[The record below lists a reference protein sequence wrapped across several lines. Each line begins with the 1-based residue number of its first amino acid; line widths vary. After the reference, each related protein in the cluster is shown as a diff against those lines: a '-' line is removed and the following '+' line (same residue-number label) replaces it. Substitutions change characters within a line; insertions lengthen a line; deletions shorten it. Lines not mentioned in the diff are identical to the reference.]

1 MSSFN
6 VGLGSWKKG
15 GRVAD
20 SSMLTR
26 NVKLVAL
33 ERGIATQLNVLQLGN
48 LGIPTTYPTRSAET
62 TQVVY
67 NNTTPALLASL
78 YSAVQVRRRIRQ

>member
-1 MSSFN
+1 MSSFG

-26 NVKLVAL
+26 NVKLVATQN
-33 ERGIATQLNVLQLGN
+33 GIANELTSIN
-48 LGIPTTYPTRSAET
+48 LGVLGVPTFRIPAAETIQTTYRD
-62 TQVVY
+62 
-67 NNTTPALLASL
+67 TTPAIIGALN
-78 YSAVQVRRRIRQ
+78 SAVQVRNRIGQ

>member
-26 NVKLVAL
+26 NTKLIAM
-33 ERGIATQLNVLQLGN
+33 ERGIASELSVLRLGN
-48 LGIPTTYPTRSAET
+48 LGLPSQYRIPSAET
-62 TQVVY
+62 IQTVY
-67 NNTTPALLASL
+67 KDTTPSLLGALN
-78 YSAVQVRRRIRQ
+78 SAVQVRRRIRQ

>member
-26 NVKLVAL
+26 NVRLLAT
-33 ERGIATQLNVLQLGN
+33 ESGIGTELSVLQSGN
-48 LGIPTTYPTRSAET
+48 LGVPSYYKIPSAET
-62 TQVVY
+62 IQTVY
-67 NNTTPALLASL
+67 NNTTPPVLAALS
-78 YSAVQVRRRIRQ
+78 SAVQVRRRIRE

>member
-26 NVKLVAL
+26 NVKLVAV
-33 ERGIATQLNVLQLGN
+33 ERGIATELSVLQLGN
-48 LGIPTTYPTRSAET
+48 LGIPPTYRIPAAEN

-67 NNTTPALLASL
+67 NNTTPAILGALN
-78 YSAVQVRRRIRQ
+78 SAVQIRRRIRQ

>member
-26 NVKLVAL
+26 NVRLVAT
-33 ERGIATQLNVLQLGN
+33 ERGIATELNVLNLGN
-48 LGIPTTYPTRSAET
+48 LGIPSTYRIPAAET
-62 TQVVY
+62 IQVVY
-67 NNTTPALLASL
+67 KDTTPSLIGALN
-78 YSAVQVRRRIRQ
+78 SAVQVHRRIRE

>member
-26 NVKLVAL
+26 NVKLLAA
-33 ERGIATQLNVLQLGN
+33 ERGIATELSTLTLGN
-48 LGIPTTYPTRSAET
+48 LGIPPVYRVPAAENI
-62 TQVVY
+62 QVVY
-67 NNTTPALLASL
+67 NATTPAIIGALN
-78 YSAVQVRRRIRQ
+78 SAVQVRRRIRQ

>member
-26 NVKLVAL
+26 NTRLLAT
-33 ERGIATQLNVLQLGN
+33 ERGITTELNVLKLGN
-48 LGIPTTYPTRSAET
+48 LGIPPTYRIPAAET

-67 NNTTPALLASL
+67 RDTTPAVLGALN
-78 YSAVQVRRRIRQ
+78 SAVQVRRRIRQ

>member
-26 NVKLVAL
+26 NVKLVAA
-33 ERGIATQLNVLQLGN
+33 ERGVANELSTLTLGN
-48 LGIPTTYPTRSAET
+48 LGIPSQYRIPSAET
-62 TQVVY
+62 IQTVY
-67 NNTTPALLASL
+67 KDTTPAMIGAFN
-78 YSAVQVRRRIRQ
+78 SAAQIRRRTRQ

>member
-26 NVKLVAL
+26 NVKLTAID
-33 ERGIATQLNVLQLGN
+33 RGIACELNVLQLGN
-48 LGIPTTYPTRSAET
+48 LGIPSTYRTTSAET

-67 NNTTPALLASL
+67 RDTTPAIIGALN
-78 YSAVQVRRRIRQ
+78 SAVQVRNRIQQ

>member
-26 NVKLVAL
+26 NVKLVAA
-33 ERGIATQLNVLQLGN
+33 ERGVANELSVLRLGN
-48 LGIPTTYPTRSAET
+48 LGIPPTYRIPVAENIQT
-62 TQVVY
+62 VY
-67 NNTTPALLASL
+67 SDTTPAMAAAFN
-78 YSAVQVRRRIRQ
+78 SAAQIRRRIRQ

>member
-26 NVKLVAL
+26 NVKLLAA
-33 ERGIATQLNVLQLGN
+33 ERGIANELNTLQLGMM
-48 LGIPTTYPTRSAET
+48 GVPTFRIPGAET
-62 TQVVY
+62 IQTVY
-67 NNTTPALLASL
+67 RGTTPAIVGALN
-78 YSAVQVRRRIRQ
+78 SAVQIRRRIRQ

>member
-26 NVKLVAL
+26 NVKLLAV
-33 ERGIATQLNVLQLGN
+33 ERGIATELNVLRLGN
-48 LGIPTTYPTRSAET
+48 LGVPTFRIPAAET
-62 TQVVY
+62 IQVVY
-67 NNTTPALLASL
+67 RDTTPAVIGALN
-78 YSAVQVRRRIRQ
+78 SAVQIRRRIRQ

>member
-26 NVKLVAL
+26 NTKLIAM
-33 ERGIATQLNVLQLGN
+33 ERGVTTEINQLRLGP
-48 LGIPTTYPTRSAET
+48 LGIPTFKTPAAFTIQTAYAG
-62 TQVVY
+62 
-67 NNTTPALLASL
+67 TTPAIVGALN
-78 YSAVQVRRRIRQ
+78 SAVMVRRRIRE

>member
-26 NVKLVAL
+26 NVKLVAA
-33 ERGIATQLNVLQLGN
+33 ERGVATELSTLTLGN
-48 LGIPTTYPTRSAET
+48 LGIPPTYRIPAAENI
-62 TQVVY
+62 QVAY
-67 NNTTPALLASL
+67 KDTTPAIIAALN
-78 YSAVQVRRRIRQ
+78 SAAQIRRRIRQ

>member
-26 NVKLVAL
+26 NVKLLAA
-33 ERGIATQLNVLQLGN
+33 ERGVATELSTLTLGN
-48 LGIPTTYPTRSAET
+48 LGIPPTYRIPSAET
-62 TQVVY
+62 IQTVY
-67 NNTTPALLASL
+67 RDTTPAMAAAFN
-78 YSAVQVRRRIRQ
+78 SAAQIRRRIRQ

>member
-26 NVKLVAL
+26 NVKLLAL
-33 ERGIATQLNVLQLGN
+33 ERGIATELNVLQLGN
-48 LGIPTTYPTRSAET
+48 LGIPSTYRTTSAET

-78 YSAVQVRRRIRQ
+78 NSAVQVRRRIRQ

>member
-26 NVKLVAL
+26 NVKLVAA
-33 ERGIATQLNVLQLGN
+33 ERGIAAELSVLQLGN
-48 LGIPTTYPTRSAET
+48 LGIPKYRIPSAET
-62 TQVVY
+62 IQVVY
-67 NNTTPALLASL
+67 KDTTPSLIGALN
-78 YSAVQVRRRIRQ
+78 SAVQVRRRIRQ

>member
-6 VGLGSWKKG
+6 VGIGSWKKG

-26 NVKLVAL
+26 NVKLIAI
-33 ERGIATQLNVLQLGN
+33 ERGITNEVNTLQLGMM
-48 LGIPTTYPTRSAET
+48 GVPKFRVPGAQTIQT
-62 TQVVY
+62 VY
-67 NNTTPALLASL
+67 RDTTPAIVGALN
-78 YSAVQVRRRIRQ
+78 SAVQIRRRIRQ

>member
-26 NVKLVAL
+26 NVKLIAL
-33 ERGIATQLNVLQLGN
+33 ERGIATELNVLQLGN
-48 LGIPTTYPTRSAET
+48 LGIPPTYRTRSAET

-78 YSAVQVRRRIRQ
+78 NPAVQVLRRIRQ

>member
-26 NVKLVAL
+26 NLKLLAV
-33 ERGIATQLNVLQLGN
+33 ERGIETELNLLKLGN
-48 LGIPTTYPTRSAET
+48 LGIPSQYRTPGPET
-62 TQVVY
+62 IPVIY
-67 NNTTPALLASL
+67 RDTTPAVLAAL
-78 YSAVQVRRRIRQ
+78 NSAVQVRRRIRQ

>member
-26 NVKLVAL
+26 NVKLLAV
-33 ERGIATQLNVLQLGN
+33 ERGIATELNLLQLGN
-48 LGIPTTYPTRSAET
+48 LGIPSTYRTPGAET
-62 TQVVY
+62 IQTIY
-67 NNTTPALLASL
+67 RDTTPAVLGALN
-78 YSAVQVRRRIRQ
+78 SAVQVRRRIRQ

>member
-26 NVKLVAL
+26 NVKLLAA
-33 ERGIATQLNVLQLGN
+33 ERGIATELSTLTLGN
-48 LGIPTTYPTRSAET
+48 LGIPPTYRIPVAQTIQT
-62 TQVVY
+62 VY
-67 NNTTPALLASL
+67 NDTTPAMIGAFN
-78 YSAVQVRRRIRQ
+78 SAVQIRRRIRQ

>member
-26 NVKLVAL
+26 NVKLLAV
-33 ERGIATQLNVLQLGN
+33 ERGIATELNVLQLGN
-48 LGIPTTYPTRSAET
+48 LGIPSTYRTPGAET
-62 TQVVY
+62 IPVIY
-67 NNTTPALLASL
+67 RDTTPAILGALN
-78 YSAVQVRRRIRQ
+78 SAVQVRRRIRQ

>member
-26 NVKLVAL
+26 NVKLLAA
-33 ERGIATQLNVLQLGN
+33 ERGIATELSTLTLGN
-48 LGIPTTYPTRSAET
+48 LGVPPFYRIPAAENI
-62 TQVVY
+62 QVVY
-67 NNTTPALLASL
+67 NATTPAMIGALN
-78 YSAVQVRRRIRQ
+78 SAVQIRRRIRQ

>member
-26 NVKLVAL
+26 NVKLVAV
-33 ERGIATQLNVLQLGN
+33 ERGIATELSVSQLGN
-48 LGIPTTYPTRSAET
+48 LGIPSRYRTTSAET
-62 TQVVY
+62 IQVVY
-67 NNTTPALLASL
+67 NNTTPAVLAAL
-78 YSAVQVRRRIRQ
+78 NSAVQIRRRTRQ

>member
-26 NVKLVAL
+26 NTRLVAA
-33 ERGIATQLNVLQLGN
+33 ERGIATELSVLQLGP
-48 LGIPTTYPTRSAET
+48 LGIPQYRIPGAET
-62 TQVVY
+62 IQTVY
-67 NNTTPALLASL
+67 KDTTPSL
-78 YSAVQVRRRIRQ
+78 IGAMNSAVQVRRRIRQ

>member
-26 NVKLVAL
+26 NTRLAAA
-33 ERGIATQLNVLQLGN
+33 ERGIATELSVLQLGN
-48 LGIPTTYPTRSAET
+48 LGIPPTYRTPVAET
-62 TQVVY
+62 IQVVY
-67 NNTTPALLASL
+67 RDTTPAVLGALN
-78 YSAVQVRRRIRQ
+78 SAVQVHRRLRQ

>member
-26 NVKLVAL
+26 NVKLVAT
-33 ERGIATQLNVLQLGN
+33 ERSVNAHLNVLKLGN
-48 LGIPTTYPTRSAET
+48 LGVPRYIIPAADTIQTTYNE
-62 TQVVY
+62 V
-67 NNTTPALLASL
+67 TPAMIGALN
-78 YSAVQVRRRIRQ
+78 SAVQVRRRIRQ

>member
-26 NVKLVAL
+26 NVKLTAM
-33 ERGIATQLNVLQLGN
+33 ERGIASELSVLQLGN
-48 LGIPTTYPTRSAET
+48 LGLPMKYKIPSATTIQT
-62 TQVVY
+62 VY
-67 NNTTPALLASL
+67 KDTTPSLIGALNP
-78 YSAVQVRRRIRQ
+78 AVQVRRRIRQ

>member
-26 NVKLVAL
+26 NVKLLAA
-33 ERGIATQLNVLQLGN
+33 ERGVANELSVLQLGN
-48 LGIPTTYPTRSAET
+48 LGIPPVYRIPAAENIQT
-62 TQVVY
+62 VY
-67 NNTTPALLASL
+67 SDTTPAMAAAFN
-78 YSAVQVRRRIRQ
+78 SAAQIRRRIRQ

>member
-26 NVKLVAL
+26 NVRLLAT
-33 ERGIATQLNVLQLGN
+33 ESGIGTELSVLQSGN
-48 LGIPTTYPTRSAET
+48 LGVPSYYKIPSAET
-62 TQVVY
+62 IQTVYKVIIKYPLLKQFRPYTITQ
-67 NNTTPALLASL
+67 LL
-78 YSAVQVRRRIRQ
+78 QF

>member
-26 NVKLVAL
+26 NVRLLAA
-33 ERGIATQLNVLQLGN
+33 ERGIATELNVLNLGN
-48 LGIPTTYPTRSAET
+48 LGIPPTYRTPSAET
-62 TQVVY
+62 IQVVY
-67 NNTTPALLASL
+67 RDTTPAVLGALN
-78 YSAVQVRRRIRQ
+78 SAVQVRRRIRQ

>member
-26 NVKLVAL
+26 NVKLLAA
-33 ERGIATQLNVLQLGN
+33 ERGIATELSTLTLGN
-48 LGIPTTYPTRSAET
+48 LGVPPFYRIRAAENI
-62 TQVVY
+62 QVVY
-67 NNTTPALLASL
+67 KDTTPAIIGALN
-78 YSAVQVRRRIRQ
+78 SAVQIRRRIRQ

>member
-26 NVKLVAL
+26 NLKLVAV
-33 ERGIATQLNVLQLGN
+33 ERGIATELSVLQLGN
-48 LGIPTTYPTRSAET
+48 LGIPSTYRTTSAET
-62 TQVVY
+62 IQVVY
-67 NNTTPALLASL
+67 NNTTPAILGALN
-78 YSAVQVRRRIRQ
+78 SAVQIRRRIRE

>member
-26 NVKLVAL
+26 NMKLIAV
-33 ERGIATQLNVLQLGN
+33 ERGIATELSVVRLGN
-48 LGIPTTYPTRSAET
+48 LGIPSTYRTTSAET

-67 NNTTPALLASL
+67 NNTTPAILGALN
-78 YSAVQVRRRIRQ
+78 SAVQIRRRIRQ

>member
-26 NVKLVAL
+26 NTRLTAL
-33 ERGIATQLNVLQLGN
+33 ERGITNELNSIQLGY
-48 LGIPTTYPTRSAET
+48 LGIPTYRVPSAET
-62 TQVVY
+62 IQTTY
-67 NNTTPALLASL
+67 RDTTPADIGALN
-78 YSAVQVRRRIRQ
+78 SAVQIRRSLRQ

>member
-26 NVKLVAL
+26 NVKLLAS
-33 ERGIATQLNVLQLGN
+33 ERGVAAELSTLKLGN
-48 LGIPTTYPTRSAET
+48 LGIPSQYRIPVAQNIQT
-62 TQVVY
+62 VY
-67 NNTTPALLASL
+67 NDVTPAMAGAFN
-78 YSAVQVRRRIRQ
+78 SAVQVRRRIRQ

>member
-26 NVKLVAL
+26 NVKLLAA
-33 ERGIATQLNVLQLGN
+33 ERGIASELSTLTLGN
-48 LGIPTTYPTRSAET
+48 LGIPSQYRIPTAQNIQT
-62 TQVVY
+62 VY
-67 NNTTPALLASL
+67 NDVTPATIGALN
-78 YSAVQVRRRIRQ
+78 SAVQIRRRIRQ